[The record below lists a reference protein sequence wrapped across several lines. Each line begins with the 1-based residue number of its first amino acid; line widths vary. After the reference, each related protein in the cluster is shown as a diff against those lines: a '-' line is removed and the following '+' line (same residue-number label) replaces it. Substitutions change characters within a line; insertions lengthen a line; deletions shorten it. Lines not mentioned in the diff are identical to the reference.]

1 MIRECPSYS
10 PSTDQVQYLLKWT
23 FSDLE
28 ESADRQ
34 TAFALLRAVLA
45 RRLVVPEVYDVMKR
59 VQEVMVK

>member
-10 PSTDQVQYLLKWT
+10 PATEQVQYLLKWT
-23 FSDLE
+23 FADLE